1 MFSRVFAPLTPA
13 QCGGPVWMG
22 WAALG
27 SQQCLNRLVYEFW
40 GAALL
45 IRLGVFLAGLLLVG
59 TLAAQPLD
67 PQAASLKLA
76 VRELTLSGLD
86 HPGRGLSLGRLNQRA
101 QQERARFG
109 AELSVEELNQLADA
123 LTLYVRS
130 FGFPFHTVYLPPQKV
145 EAGRVELRLQ
155 EGVLGAVHVI
165 NKTRLQ
171 DKRFERPFAAHLGQ
185 VLVGPSIEERVQAL
199 KNQAGFSLFAF
210 YSRGVKPGEAVL
222 NLRVDPSDQQ
232 VYGLRVDNYGSAAS
246 GKQRAIAQY
255 SRFELTG
262 HHDRLDLGLLQ
273 TLGSVSNRYGSL
285 AYQLPSPELDYLWD
299 ISATNNQFE
308 LGDRYAALGLEGD
321 VTTLG
326 SGISWI
332 QRQQPAARTSWRAG
346 LYDKRNRLDA
356 GLTSVAREVSQALT
370 LEWSRTWALDKG
382 AVSNL
387 QVEYSYGQGQVERLP
402 DAAFNRLDVNGLF
415 SQGFGSGRWR
425 NLLQLTGRAQASDVA
440 LPSIEAMALSG
451 AYGVRGFEAGLFNAE
466 QAALISAEWR
476 WPSLL
481 SGDNWRLEPYLLAEA
496 GLGRDLTY
504 KGRSRS
510 ARLTDMGLGL
520 GASWGR
526 HLRLNLLAV
535 AGLSGSVDG
544 VSLEHD
550 QQVLCELRW
559 Q

>member
-1 MFSRVFAPLTPA
+1 M
-13 QCGGPVWMG
+13 
-22 WAALG
+22 
-27 SQQCLNRLVYEFW
+27 
-40 GAALL
+40 L
-45 IRLGVFLAGLLLVG
+45 IRLWVFFAGLLLVG
-59 TLAAQPLD
+59 ALAAQPLD
-67 PQAASLKLA
+67 PQAASLKLE
-76 VRELTLSGLD
+76 VREFSLSGLD
-86 HPGRGLSLGRLNQRA
+86 HPGRGLSLSGLQQRA
-101 QQERARFG
+101 QQEQARFG
-109 AELSVEELNQLADA
+109 AQLSVEELNQLADA

-171 DKRFERPFAAHLGQ
+171 DKRFERPFAPHLGQ
-185 VLVGPSIEERVQAL
+185 VLVGPRIEERVQAL
-199 KNQAGFSLFAF
+199 KNQAGFKVFAF

-222 NLRVDPSDQQ
+222 NLRVDPAEQQ
-232 VYGLRVDNYGSAAS
+232 VYGLRLDNYGSAAS

-285 AYQLPSPELDYLWD
+285 AYQLPSPQLHYLWD
-299 ISATNNQFE
+299 LSLTNNQFE

-321 VTTLG
+321 VTTIG
-326 SGISWI
+326 SGLSWI

-356 GLTSVAREVSQALT
+356 GQTSLAREISQAVT
-370 LEWSRTWALDKG
+370 LEWSRTWASDKG
-382 AVSNL
+382 SVANL
-387 QVEYSYGQGQVERLP
+387 QLEYSYGQGQVERLP
-402 DAAFNRLDVNGLF
+402 DRAFNKLDLNSLY

-425 NLLQLTGRAQASDVA
+425 QLVQLTGRAQVSDVS

-451 AYGVRGFEAGLFNAE
+451 AYGVRGYEAGLFNAE
-466 QAALISAEWR
+466 QAALASIEWR
-476 WPSLL
+476 LPNVMT
-481 SGDNWRLEPYLLAEA
+481 GANWRLEPYLMAEA
-496 GLGRDLTY
+496 GMGRDLAY

-510 ARLTDMGLGL
+510 AHLADLGL
-520 GASWGR
+520 GMSASWGR

-535 AGLSGSVDG
+535 SGLGGSVDG
-544 VSLEHD
+544 VNLEHE

>member
-1 MFSRVFAPLTPA
+1 MFS
-13 QCGGPVWMG
+13 
-22 WAALG
+22 
-27 SQQCLNRLVYEFW
+27 RLVYESW

-45 IRLGVFLAGLLLVG
+45 RRLWVFCLGLLLAPL
-59 TLAAQPLD
+59 LAAAPLD
-67 PQAASLKLA
+67 PQAANLKVM
-76 VRELTLSGLD
+76 VREFTLTGLD
-86 HPGRGLSLGRLNQRA
+86 HPSRGLSLAGVL
-101 QQERARFG
+101 QQAWQEQGKFG
-109 AELSVEELNQLADA
+109 AELTVEELNQLADA

-130 FGFPFHTVYLPPQKV
+130 FGFPFHTVYLPPQRV

-171 DKRFERPFAAHLGQ
+171 EKRFARPFAPQVGQ
-185 VLVGPSIEERVQAL
+185 LLYGPAVEERVQAL
-199 KNQAGFSLFAF
+199 KNQAGFKVFAF

-222 NLRVDPSDQQ
+222 NLRVDEAAQQ

-262 HHDRLDLGLLQ
+262 RHDRLDVGLLQ

-299 ISATNNQFE
+299 LSLTNNQFE

-321 VTTLG
+321 VKTLG

-332 QRQQPAARTSWRAG
+332 QRQQPAERTTWRAG

-356 GLTSVAREVSQALT
+356 GVTSLAREVSQALT
-370 LEWSRTWALDKG
+370 LEWSRTWASDKG
-382 AVSNL
+382 AVANL
-387 QVEYSYGQGQVERLP
+387 QVEYSYGRGQVERLP
-402 DAAFNRLDVNGLF
+402 DASFNKIDLNSLY
-415 SQGFGSGRWR
+415 SQGFGSGQWR
-425 NLLQLTGRAQASDVA
+425 QLVQLTGRAQASDVS

-466 QAALISAEWR
+466 QAALASIEWR
-476 WPSLL
+476 LPNLL
-481 SGDNWRLEPYLLAEA
+481 TGANWRLEPYLMAEA
-496 GLGRDLTY
+496 GMGRDLTY

-510 ARLTDMGLGL
+510 AHLADVGLGIS
-520 GASWGR
+520 ASWGR
-526 HLRLNLLAV
+526 HARLNLLAV
-535 AGLSGSVDG
+535 SGLKGSVDG
-544 VSLEHD
+544 MNLKHE